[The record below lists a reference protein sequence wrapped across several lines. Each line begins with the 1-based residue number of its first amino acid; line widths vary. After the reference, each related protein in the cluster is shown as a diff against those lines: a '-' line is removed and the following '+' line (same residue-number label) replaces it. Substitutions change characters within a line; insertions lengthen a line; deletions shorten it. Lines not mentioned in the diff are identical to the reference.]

1 MSLFNTLKKATSLLI
16 EMPAEQPPTEFRST
30 DVPELD
36 DIDMDLPPEARLPA
50 SKSIEQIV
58 QDSDGP
64 NLNEIKVAPEAIPL
78 ATEGKPLDFANIYRA
93 ANLPETAF
101 GAEQMLETLASLPSE
116 LPLETKRLTVRAM
129 LSTIGKSSGATPETI
144 VADASR
150 KLAALASFE
159 NFMGKRTGEVI
170 EKAQA
175 EITDLEA
182 QIEARKASIQTAK
195 NHFAQI
201 QSECE
206 RESDKIDDVLEF
218 FSLDVGASNL
228 APAPEQKK

>member
-58 QDSDGP
+58 EDSDGP
-64 NLNEIKVAPEAIPL
+64 NLNEIKVAPEAVPL

-129 LSTIGKSSGATPETI
+129 LSTLGNRAEPRPKPSWPM
-144 VADASR
+144 R
-150 KLAALASFE
+150 LA
-159 NFMGKRTGEVI
+159 N
-170 EKAQA
+170 
-175 EITDLEA
+175 
-182 QIEARKASIQTAK
+182 
-195 NHFAQI
+195 
-201 QSECE
+201 
-206 RESDKIDDVLEF
+206 
-218 FSLDVGASNL
+218 
-228 APAPEQKK
+228 